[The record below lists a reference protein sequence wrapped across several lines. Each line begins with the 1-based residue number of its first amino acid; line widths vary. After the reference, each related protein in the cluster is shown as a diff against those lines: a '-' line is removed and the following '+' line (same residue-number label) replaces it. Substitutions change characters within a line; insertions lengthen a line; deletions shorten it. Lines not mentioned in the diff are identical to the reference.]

1 MINKR
6 ITARAQ
12 PDSLKA
18 RVAAVPMDNCKRHQT
33 DQRAEAR
40 VSKYSLFSIR
50 PEALSQTKHGVAPR
64 SCQIFQQVPVAQFHS
79 CVQQGPPASV
89 VVGLNFFLGFCSG
102 IITMVW

>member
-18 RVAAVPMDNCKRHQT
+18 RVAAVPMDNCKRHHT
-33 DQRAEAR
+33 NQRAEAE
-40 VSKYSLFSIR
+40 VSNHSLFRMR
-50 PEALSQTKHGVAPR
+50 PKALSQTKHWVVAR
-64 SCQIFQQVPVAQFHS
+64 SCQIQQVPVAQFHS

-89 VVGLNFFLGFCSG
+89 VVGLNFFLGFASG